1 MTTTTTVYLTAIIYC
16 IKQLK
21 STLPPPWTAIMEH
34 KHKNCRG
41 SQGILG
47 VGISVDQFA
56 TNQLVG
62 NAEGVASWPPESIV
76 GIPIAVT
83 SNSTRREFADENPMA
98 VAKIL
103 AGWLRA
109 VSFINNKSNK
119 EEVLDYM
126 SAFFWSKQGVYS
138 SIFLG
143 TRPCIGRLVWPG
155 AATEFDGTTWHRT
168 ALQLRHYLDKW
179 SGRIYAE

>member
-1 MTTTTTVYLTAIIYC
+1 
-16 IKQLK
+16 
-21 STLPPPWTAIMEH
+21 MEH

-126 SAFFWSKQGVYS
+126 SAFF
-138 SIFLG
+138 
-143 TRPCIGRLVWPG
+143 
-155 AATEFDGTTWHRT
+155 
-168 ALQLRHYLDKW
+168 
-179 SGRIYAE
+179 